1 MEPSISLPRPRSAP
15 SLTEQ
20 TYDIL
25 LEAILSLDLRPGER
39 LSVQRVSEQL
49 GVSRTPVKDAFL
61 RLEQEGLVSIVPKK
75 GTFVSDIT
83 VEDVDE
89 ILESRILVESYAA
102 GQAVMHLSPEGIAQA
117 EAILHRM
124 SQAHARGQLVESA
137 EIGNEFHKLLLS
149 KMRNGRLTGFLQQL
163 DVQYTRIR
171 HYLAELTDRHS
182 RSIDEHYR
190 ILEAAKAGDVERA
203 TAEMKQHLS
212 WVRDDILT
220 LLVAQSAESGLIPKA
235 SKGVLP

>member
-1 MEPSISLPRPRSAP
+1 MQPSISLPRPCSGP

-39 LSVQRVSEQL
+39 LSVQRLSEQL

-61 RLEQEGLVSIVPKK
+61 RLEQDGLVSIVPKK

-89 ILESRILVESYAA
+89 ILEARILVEGYAA
-102 GQAVMHLSPEGIAQA
+102 GRAAVYLGQEGIAQA

-124 SQAHARGQLVESA
+124 DRAYTSGQLLES
-137 EIGNEFHKLLLS
+137 EQIGDEFHRLLLS
-149 KMRNGRLTGFLQQL
+149 TMGNRHLAGFLQQL
-163 DVQYTRIR
+163 EIGYTRIR
-171 HYLAELTDRHS
+171 HYLSGLTPQHS
-182 RSIDEHYR
+182 RSIEEHYR
-190 ILEAAKAGDVERA
+190 ILAAVKAGDAGRA
-203 TAEMKQHLS
+203 TAEMNEHFSLGRDRALS
-212 WVRDDILT
+212 LLATQAADD
-220 LLVAQSAESGLIPKA
+220 GLI
-235 SKGVLP
+235 SSVRKGAQI